1 MRRLVRDEGDAG
13 DPGDGE
19 VEVIRDGAALLL
31 RLGPVLV
38 RVRST
43 AGAPVAE
50 REVRLAS
57 VLVGCDV
64 PVTAL
69 VDGIEQPWTD
79 DGCVV
84 TAWHWTATVAPTD
97 PAAPEVGPAEVGAL
111 ARTLRE
117 RTAGAPSLSVPPA
130 DPIGAILEVVAH
142 RRADDADAAFVRQR
156 AAELADR
163 WSDAAS
169 DDPLGRAIVH
179 GDLHAGNVVAGP
191 DGPLLTDLELAGAGP
206 SSYDAAPAAVAVA
219 RYGADPSTLAGFLA
233 GFGADPSSWAG
244 FETFVAV
251 YELWV
256 TAWAVGVGH
265 QDPAWAAEATRRV
278 ATLRDG
284 LDERWTLR

>member
-1 MRRLVRDEGDAG
+1 MRQVVRDGG
-13 DPGDGE
+13 VGGPGDDE

-31 RLGPVLV
+31 RLGTVLV
-38 RVRST
+38 RVRPA

-57 VLVGCDV
+57 VLGGCGV

-69 VDGIEQPWTD
+69 VAGIDQPWTE

-84 TAWHWTATVAPTD
+84 TAWRWTATGVPTD
-97 PAAPEVGPAEVGAL
+97 AAAPGAGPADIGAL

-142 RRADDADAAFVRQR
+142 RPADDPDAAFVRHR

-206 SSYDAAPAAVAVA
+206 STYDAAPAAVAVA
-219 RYGADPSTLAGFLA
+219 RYGADPSTLAEFLA
-233 GFGADPSSWAG
+233 GFGADPTSWAG

-265 QDPAWAAEATRRV
+265 QDPVWGAEATRRV